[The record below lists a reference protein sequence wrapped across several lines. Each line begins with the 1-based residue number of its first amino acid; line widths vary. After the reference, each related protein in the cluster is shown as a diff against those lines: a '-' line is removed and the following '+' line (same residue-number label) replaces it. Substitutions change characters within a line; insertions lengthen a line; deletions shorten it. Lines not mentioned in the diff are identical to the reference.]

1 MNTSQHQ
8 NQSFRLTFEEAAA
21 DVEARVSLRRAWE
34 ADTCAVA
41 QSRPMM
47 PSASGGRDRR
57 LLRAA
62 FRLETAS
69 LARRLSP
76 WTAATSDAGGI
87 TFILP
92 PHAPDP
98 EPLAA
103 MVKETVVAAIMAR
116 ISASVSHPLAS
127 DDREEAGLALQKLL
141 TLFTP
146 RARGNI
152 GCIGQNI
159 EIV

>member
-8 NQSFRLTFEEAAA
+8 NQTFRLTFEEAAA

-47 PSASGGRDRR
+47 PSASGGGRDRR

-76 WTAATSDAGGI
+76 WTASTSDAGGI
-87 TFILP
+87 TFTVP
-92 PHAPDP
+92 HHAPAP
-98 EPLAA
+98 EPLAE
-103 MVKETVVAAIMAR
+103 MVREAVVAAMMAR
-116 ISASVSHPLAS
+116 ISASACHPLSSA
-127 DDREEAGLALQKLL
+127 DREEASLALERLL
-141 TLFTP
+141 TIFTP
-146 RARGNI
+146 RA
-152 GCIGQNI
+152 
-159 EIV
+159 